1 MTAVTMNISLTG
13 NLKSFVEVRVAEQGY
28 SSASEYVR
36 DLIRRDEEKAAE
48 GRFEALI
55 REGLESPLL
64 PQGWPEHLEELEA
77 HVAQRRS
84 ARASAAKPQSAVKT
98 APKTASKAARPAR
111 REKDSVA
118 AH

>member
-55 REGLESPLL
+55 REGLDSPLL
-64 PQGWPEHLEELEA
+64 PADFDLSAHL
-77 HVAQRRS
+77 QRRS
-84 ARASAAKPQSAVKT
+84 HAKLAKTATPARSRKRTNSAA
-98 APKTASKAARPAR
+98 
-111 REKDSVA
+111 VA
-118 AH
+118 A